1 MKTLWL
7 LIRKTAQ
14 EYGDDN
20 CSHMAAAISYYVIFS
35 IVPLTI
41 FLVSVFGL
49 VVRDEELQQDLSSEI
64 VEFLEVEEGVPII
77 EPEETA
83 ITERYD
89 SEAFGE
95 IVAAV
100 ALLSDA
106 DLGEL
111 AADLEEGRSVTVAGV
126 SLTEDELSVRADN
139 LVTDALEGVSDVG
152 GALSIVGLVA
162 TGWAGLAMFGSM
174 RKSLN
179 IAWDTDVHRPVVQQK
194 FFDLLMMTGLG
205 LLLASSVGATI
216 ALSTL
221 RALSGDLGPLSEGT
235 KFLWTIVPLIVP
247 AIMTFVMFVV
257 VYRFIPNV
265 RHSFR
270 DVWPGALLAAF
281 LFEVLKNGFA
291 IYVANFNNYAGAY
304 GALGG
309 ILLFLLFIYL
319 SANILLI
326 GAELAAEYPRVL
338 RGDYDEEEAAKDEGG
353 GIREAVRRGVRGL
366 FLHERDEAKPETP
379 ASPDSKD

>member
-1 MKTLWL
+1 MLW
-7 LIRKTAQ
+7 
-14 EYGDDN
+14 
-20 CSHMAAAISYYVIFS
+20 AIDVGNTHT
-35 IVPLTI
+35 V
-41 FLVSVFGL
+41 VGL
-49 VVRDEELQQDLSSEI
+49 FDGHWREHWRLDTTHYS
-64 VEFLEVEEGVPII
+64 
-77 EPEETA
+77 
-83 ITERYD
+83 
-89 SEAFGE
+89 
-95 IVAAV
+95 
-100 ALLSDA
+100 
-106 DLGEL
+106 
-111 AADLEEGRSVTVAGV
+111 
-126 SLTEDELSVRADN
+126 TEDELSVRADN
-139 LVTDALEGVSDVG
+139 LVTEALEGVSDVS

-162 TGWAGLAMFGSM
+162 TGWAGLAMFGSI

-194 FFDLLMMTGLG
+194 FFDLAMMAGLG

-235 KFLWTIVPLIVP
+235 KFLWTIVPLLVP
-247 AIMTFVMFVV
+247 GIMTFVMFVV

-270 DVWPGALLAAF
+270 DVWPGALLATV
-281 LFEVLKNGFA
+281 LFELLKNGFA

-338 RGDYDEEEAAKDEGG
+338 RGDYDEVEAAKDEGG
-353 GIREAVRRGVRGL
+353 GIRDTARKAVRGL
-366 FLHERDEAKPETP
+366 FLHERDDAKPETP
-379 ASPDSKD
+379 DSAEDKD

>member
-1 MKTLWL
+1 MKTFWL
-7 LIRKTAQ
+7 LIRKTAE
-14 EYGDDN
+14 EYGTDN

-41 FLVSVFGL
+41 FIVSVFGL
-49 VVRDEELQQDLSSEI
+49 IVRDEELQQDLSSEI
-64 VEFLEVEEGVPII
+64 VEFLEVEEGVPLL
-77 EPEETA
+77 EPEEDA
-83 ITERYD
+83 ITERYS

-95 IVAAV
+95 ISAAV
-100 ALLSDA
+100 ALFSDA
-106 DLGEL
+106 EIEGL
-111 AADLEEGRSVTVAGV
+111 AADLEEGRPVTVAGF

-139 LVTDALEGVSDVG
+139 LVTEALEGVSDVG

-162 TGWAGLAMFGSM
+162 TGWAGLAMFGSI

-179 IAWDTDVHRPVVQQK
+179 IAWDTDIHRPVVQQK
-194 FFDLLMMTGLG
+194 FFDLAMMAGLG

-235 KFLWTIVPLIVP
+235 KFLWTIVPLVVP

-270 DVWPGALLAAF
+270 DVWPGALLATV
-281 LFEVLKNGFA
+281 LFELLKNGFA

-338 RGDYDEEEAAKDEGG
+338 RGDYDEVEAAKDEGG
-353 GIREAVRRGVRGL
+353 GIRDTARKAVRGL
-366 FLHERDEAKPETP
+366 FLHERDDAKPETP
-379 ASPDSKD
+379 DSAEDKD

>member
-1 MKTLWL
+1 MKTFWL
-7 LIRKTAQ
+7 LMRRTVQ

-20 CSHMAAAISYYVIFS
+20 CSNMAAAISYYVLFS

-49 VVRDEELQQDLSSEI
+49 IVRNAELEQDISSEL
-64 VEFLEVEEGVPII
+64 VDFLEVEEGVPLL
-77 EPEETA
+77 EPDETA
-83 ITERYD
+83 ITERYG

-95 IVAAV
+95 IDAAV
-100 ALLSDA
+100 AGLSVA
-106 DLGEL
+106 EIEEL
-111 AADLEEGRSVTVAGV
+111 AAELKDERPVTVAGF
-126 SLTEDELSVRADN
+126 SLTEDELPVLADN
-139 LVTDALEGVSDVG
+139 VIVDALEGVSGVG
-152 GALSIVGLVA
+152 GALGIIGLIGM
-162 TGWAGLAMFGSM
+162 GWAGLAMFGSI

-194 FFDLLMMTGLG
+194 LFDLLMMVGLG
-205 LLLASSVGATI
+205 TLMASSVGATM

-221 RALSGDLGPLSEGT
+221 RALSADLGPFSEGT
-235 KFLWTIVPLIVP
+235 RFIWTVVPLLVP
-247 AIMTFVMFVV
+247 AVMSFIMFVI
-257 VYRFIPNV
+257 VYRVVPNV

-270 DVWPGALLAAF
+270 DVWPGALVAAV
-281 LFEVLKNGFA
+281 LFEILKNGFA

-309 ILLFLLFIYL
+309 ILLFLLFVYL

-338 RGDYDEEEAAKDEGG
+338 RGDYDEEEAAKPAGA
-353 GIREAVRRGVRGL
+353 GIRGSARKAVRGL
-366 FLHERDEAKPETP
+366 FLHDRDEPEAKPPSE
-379 ASPDSKD
+379 PDA